1 VEICTN
7 LLQHAGIKKKL
18 NETTP
23 KLKSDGRETREKE
36 ILGV

>member
-7 LLQHAGIKKKL
+7 LLQHAGIKKKTYTN

-23 KLKSDGRETREKE
+23 KLKSDGREKE